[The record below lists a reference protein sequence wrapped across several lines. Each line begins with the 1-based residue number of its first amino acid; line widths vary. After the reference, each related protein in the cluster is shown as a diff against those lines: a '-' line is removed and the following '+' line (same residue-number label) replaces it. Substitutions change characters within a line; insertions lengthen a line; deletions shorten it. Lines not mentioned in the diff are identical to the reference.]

1 MHELET
7 IGRDELRANIT
18 DGPLV
23 SIIISSFNNSINLDL
38 MVKSVL
44 FQTYTNWELH
54 IVDSGSTDEKLL
66 QLLRKYKVF
75 YSRKNKVHVHYLQQN
90 YGTPIIARNFGI
102 SQAQGQFITVIEE
115 NMLLAKDRLQKQVEF
130 MQNNKHIDVL
140 GGQSI
145 KIGDFGSNLGPY
157 MPMKQEELKMMML
170 FTSQIAPSTVLYR
183 VNNTT

>member
-75 YSRKNKVHVHYLQQN
+75 YSRKNKVHVHYLQ
-90 YGTPIIARNFGI
+90 
-102 SQAQGQFITVIEE
+102 
-115 NMLLAKDRLQKQVEF
+115 
-130 MQNNKHIDVL
+130 
-140 GGQSI
+140 
-145 KIGDFGSNLGPY
+145 
-157 MPMKQEELKMMML
+157 
-170 FTSQIAPSTVLYR
+170 
-183 VNNTT
+183 